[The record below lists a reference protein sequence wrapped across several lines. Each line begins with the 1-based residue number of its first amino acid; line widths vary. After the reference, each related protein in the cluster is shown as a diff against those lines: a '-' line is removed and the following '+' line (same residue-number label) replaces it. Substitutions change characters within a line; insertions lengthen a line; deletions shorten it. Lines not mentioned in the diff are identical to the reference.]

1 MKDALVRKASQIN
14 IAGLNLKYGLR
25 FHALAKVLM
34 NGNVKRLR
42 RCISIGGMEIGMN
55 IDDFVNGLDELFE
68 KNDKKEIE
76 NYLVA
81 NLSDAIAMGD
91 TSAIIVILNE
101 MISFFRSTNQY
112 DKSLLF
118 ADKAVNVVKS
128 AGLFGT
134 TYYAT
139 TLINQ
144 ANALRAAGKSALALD
159 KFLEANEIYEKELK
173 QGDFGFAELYN
184 NLSLAYMELENFK
197 EAVSYLRKALEI
209 VLKHKE
215 EKGFEL
221 AVTYTNLGNA
231 LYKLSE
237 NDKEHDGKET
247 DGGAHNYSEEQK
259 QIRCETIDYLTKAI
273 EYFKG
278 RNLYDTHYAAAV
290 TGLGDIY
297 EKEEAYDKAYEMYTE
312 AMDAIRSNMG
322 FVDFYYRVKDRLDK
336 CIEKAKETGIILKHK
351 TGIKLAGELY
361 EQKVKSSFDKE
372 FHDVYLRS
380 AIGLAGYGS
389 DCYGLDDEIS
399 TDHDWGPA
407 LCIWLND
414 EDYENYADSIRKMYD
429 SCVEEF
435 ISENNLKPRRET
447 PQGNG
452 RVGVL
457 RLSAFVNEIL
467 GCNFFNNYVEWL
479 DKTNLFDDNF
489 KESIEEVR
497 LSTITNGEIFHAGDG
512 KFVNLRK
519 FIGEGY
525 NGEEKILRLKTECV
539 LFSQNLQYNFR
550 RTLVR
555 EDFITASLIFYA
567 GVRNAIDIMYLIN
580 DKYRPHDKLLFKM
593 LIRMGENEFVG
604 KISELINE
612 YESFRASVKASD
624 ENMHINIT
632 DELLRALTTKIDEL
646 AIYII
651 ERMKMAKIMPDA
663 TGGDTYLAELA
674 DCIIK
679 N

>member
-1 MKDALVRKASQIN
+1 MRNASRIN
-14 IAGLNLKYGLR
+14 IAGLNLKYDSR

-34 NGNVKRLR
+34 HGNIKRLR
-42 RCISIGGMEIGMN
+42 RCISIGEMEIDMN

-81 NLSDAIAMGD
+81 NLSDAIAMAD

-144 ANALRAAGKSALALD
+144 ANALRAAGRSELALD
-159 KFLEANEIYEKELK
+159 KFLEANEIYEKELEK
-173 QGDFGFAELYN
+173 GDFGFAELYN

-197 EAVSYLRKALEI
+197 EAVLYLRKALEI

-237 NDKEHDGKET
+237 NDTGHDGKKT
-247 DGGAHNYSEEQK
+247 DGTGLNYSEEQR
-259 QIRCETIDYLTKAI
+259 QIRDETIDYLTKAMD
-273 EYFKG
+273 YFKG
-278 RNLYDTHYAAAV
+278 RNLFDTHYAAAV

-312 AMDAIRSNMG
+312 AMDAIRTNMG
-322 FVDFYYRVKDRLDK
+322 FIDFYYRVKDRLDR
-336 CIEKAKETGIILKHK
+336 CIAKAKETGLILKHK
-351 TGIKLAGELY
+351 KGLELARELY
-361 EQKVKSSFDKE
+361 EDKVKISFDKE

-389 DCYGLDDEIS
+389 DCYGLDDDIS

-414 EDYENYADSIRKMYD
+414 EDYENYADSIQKMYD

-457 RLSAFVNEIL
+457 RLCCFVNEIL
-467 GCNFFNNYVEWL
+467 GCNCFDNEVEWSY
-479 DKTNLFDDNF
+479 KTNSFDDIL
-489 KESIEEVR
+489 KESIEEVK

-519 FIGEGY
+519 TIGEGY
-525 NGEEKILRLKTECV
+525 TGEEKIMRLKRECV
-539 LFSQNLQYNFR
+539 LFSQNLQYNLR

-555 EDFITASLIFYA
+555 EDFMTARLIFDA
-567 GVRNAIDIMYLIN
+567 GVRNALDIMYLIN

-593 LIRMGENEFVG
+593 LISMGENEFAE

-612 YESFRASVKASD
+612 YEGFLSRVKASD
-624 ENMHINIT
+624 KNKCINIT
-632 DELLRALTTKIDEL
+632 DEALRTLTTKIDEL

-651 ERMKMAKIMPDA
+651 GRMKTAKIMPDD
-663 TGGDTYLAELA
+663 TGRDAYLAELA

-679 N
+679 S